1 MMHYWEITKEHKE
14 IIQILEKRGF
24 KPMSITLL
32 INMVKEEKDINE
44 LKTFIVN
51 NPKATIQEINHRAEK
66 IINND

>member
-32 INMVKEEKDINE
+32 
-44 LKTFIVN
+44 
-51 NPKATIQEINHRAEK
+51 
-66 IINND
+66 